1 MNEYNK
7 KIIIPF
13 LNSLASISECIA
25 HDKPYDVNKLNN
37 IKKIINMWTLINCD
51 TDSDSD
57 SINSEQLNNRYNNTL
72 INGINDENN
81 SDKFDEVIVKLLNK
95 NIKDLSIIKK
105 NRFYSVLNNNNVR
118 DIDLINQDSD
128 DDNSDDDNSDD
139 DNSDNDKSNDNH
151 FDDDNSDDDNSDD
164 DNSNDD
170 KSDDDKSNDNYS
182 DDDKSNDNHSDEES
196 DDIAYHNIKKLLNEN
211 SDDSSSELYNEDFAM
226 ERQLKSVGITEID
239 FYEP

>member
-7 KIIIPF
+7 EVIIPF

-25 HDKPYDVNKLNN
+25 HNKPYDVNKLNN
-37 IKKIINMWTLINCD
+37 MKKIINMWTLINCD

-57 SINSEQLNNRYNNTL
+57 SINSEQFNNRYNNTL

-81 SDKFDEVIVKLLNK
+81 SEKFDEVIVNLLEK

-118 DIDLINQDSD
+118 DINLINQDSD

-139 DNSDNDKSNDNH
+139 DK
-151 FDDDNSDDDNSDD
+151 SDDDKSEDD
-164 DNSNDD
+164 KSEDDKSEDDKSEDDKSEDD
-170 KSDDDKSNDNYS
+170 KSDDDKSSY
-182 DDDKSNDNHSDEES
+182 NHSDEDS
-196 DDIAYHNIKKLLNEN
+196 DDIAYHNIKKLLKDN
-211 SDDSSSELYNEDFAM
+211 SDDSSSELYNEDSAM

-239 FYEP
+239 LYEP